1 MSFMNPVDMVEED
14 AADLQ
19 FPKGI
24 YDLLFTLFQT
34 TSKRLLRNQKSKQ
47 RIYFASLRMLQI

>member
-19 FPKGI
+19 FPKGKNKFVHFSSI
-24 YDLLFTLFQT
+24 IN
-34 TSKRLLRNQKSKQ
+34 K
-47 RIYFASLRMLQI
+47 

>member
-1 MSFMNPVDMVEED
+1 MAGPIQDVIEED

-24 YDLLFTLFQT
+24 FTFT
-34 TSKRLLRNQKSKQ
+34 NRLAA
-47 RIYFASLRMLQI
+47 FGGGFVLQHVALI